1 MKPDTFLAHDAT
13 YTAQAIDA
21 MLKAYPELMEDDD
34 LRADMLEAETSL
46 PALASKIVRVRGERL
61 AHAEGLNAYIKDL
74 TQRRDRLARGADGLK
89 GLLLKLM
96 ATAKLPTLPLPEA
109 TVSVRPGSNSVSI
122 TDIDALPQGYF
133 GTQRVP
139 LKDAIKASLEAGQP
153 VPGAALVTGE
163 SVLAIRQK

>member
-1 MKPDTFLAHDAT
+1 MNDRFFAADVS
-13 YTAQAIDA
+13 YTAKAIDD
-21 MLKAYPELMEDDD
+21 MLATYPELLEDES

-61 AHAEGLNAYIKDL
+61 AHAEGLNVYIKTL
-74 TQRRDRLARGADGLK
+74 TERRDRLSRGADGLK

-109 TVSVRPGSNSVSI
+109 TVSVTPGRSTVSI
-122 TDIDALPQGYF
+122 VDLDELPQGTF
-133 GTQRVP
+133 TTVRQP
-139 LKDAIKASLEAGQP
+139 DKAAIKALIDAGED

-163 SVLAIRQK
+163 NTLTVRMK